1 MELTDRKKQILKIVV
16 DGYVATAEPVSSKA
30 IAEKMPGRISSAT
43 IRNELADLVEM
54 GYLEQPHT
62 SAGRVPSAKGY
73 RLYVNELMERRA
85 LPEAEA
91 ESIRRSLTGKMS
103 QVDQVMAQAGQMVS
117 SMVGY
122 PAYAMADHTQAVTV
136 QRFDLIAVDDD
147 SFIAV
152 AMLSDSRVK
161 SQLLRWQLPVEREA
175 LTEISHLLNTH
186 FTGLGPEE
194 MNARLMSLSDQV
206 SGKWFLLLN
215 QVCEYAGQLLKDAAG
230 QEVYLGGT
238 TQLLKF
244 PEYRDADKARDLM
257 TFLVDN
263 KQNLP
268 VPSGNAPVQILIGP
282 ENVDAALKESSVVIA
297 SYDIGDGMR
306 GLVGVVGPT
315 RMDYA
320 SVAARLTC
328 FAESLSHM
336 FEKRQLP
343 PTKEEQSG
351 ARRKRRT
358 PLRRSS
364 RRPTPL
370 RKRSRLRKR
379 PSRRKPLPSPVSR
392 WSRWSSWLKWSA
404 MPATSIC
411 VWRRNTTTTASAPPR
426 KRKIPTPMPRRTPS
440 RSFWGCWITWS
451 VALPSLTRETP
462 TVRAWS

>member
-62 SAGRVPSAKGY
+62 SAGRVPSARGY

-85 LPEAEA
+85 QAEA

-122 PAYAMADHTQAVTV
+122 PAYAVADHTQAVTV

-175 LTEISHLLNTH
+175 LTEMSHLLNTH

-257 TFLVDN
+257 TFMVDN

-343 PTKEEQSG
+343 PTKEEQS
-351 ARRKRRT
+351 
-358 PLRRSS
+358 
-364 RRPTPL
+364 
-370 RKRSRLRKR
+370 
-379 PSRRKPLPSPVSR
+379 
-392 WSRWSSWLKWSA
+392 
-404 MPATSIC
+404 
-411 VWRRNTTTTASAPPR
+411 
-426 KRKIPTPMPRRTPS
+426 
-440 RSFWGCWITWS
+440 
-451 VALPSLTRETP
+451 
-462 TVRAWS
+462 

>member
-62 SAGRVPSAKGY
+62 SAGRVPSARGY

-122 PAYAMADHTQAVTV
+122 PAYAVADHTQAVTV

-175 LTEISHLLNTH
+175 LTEMSHLLNTH

-257 TFLVDN
+257 TFMVDN
-263 KQNLP
+263 KEQLP
-268 VPSGNAPVQILIGP
+268 APTEGGPVQILIGP
-282 ENVDAALKESSVVIA
+282 ENLNEALRDSSVVVA
-297 SYDIGDGMR
+297 SYDIGDDMR
-306 GLVGVVGPT
+306 GLIGVVGPT

-320 SVAARLTC
+320 TVAARLTG
-328 FAESLSHM
+328 FADGLTRL
-336 FEKRQLP
+336 FGKQEKQELP
-343 PTKEEQSG
+343 PKED
-351 ARRKRRT
+351 T
-358 PLRRSS
+358 D
-364 RRPTPL
+364 T
-370 RKRSRLRKR
+370 
-379 PSRRKPLPSPVSR
+379 
-392 WSRWSSWLKWSA
+392 
-404 MPATSIC
+404 
-411 VWRRNTTTTASAPPR
+411 
-426 KRKIPTPMPRRTPS
+426 
-440 RSFWGCWITWS
+440 
-451 VALPSLTRETP
+451 
-462 TVRAWS
+462 